1 MKLYH
6 IALNNLRRRKAKM
19 VFVILGLVIGI
30 ATMVS
35 TSALVEAMKVE
46 MTRQMSEFGANMV
59 IVPDAGELS
68 FSYGGIVVPQMLVDL
83 ERLTVEDMA
92 VIKRLPAYSMVRV
105 MSPRLLG
112 AVLSGDKKVVI
123 AGGDLHGEF
132 GLKPWLRLQSEGGN
146 KTRFESMGDK
156 GEMVYEILDLTRE
169 DISGLELGDSEVLVG
184 FSAALS
190 LGVVAG
196 DTLTIAGR
204 DFQIYALLE
213 ENGSSEDDQV
223 FMNLPAA
230 QQLLERPEE
239 ITVIEI
245 SADYSQGSEEVL
257 LAQLK
262 NALPHAKVTSLRQ
275 VVLGRDELLTRLDRF
290 GTSVSLLTL
299 FAALLVVALTMSA
312 AINERTR
319 EIGIFRALGFRKSHI
334 TRIILLEAVLV
345 SFIGGV
351 IGFLSGTLL
360 ARFTGPSLVQ
370 MDLVVPW
377 RLDFL
382 LISLALAMLIGTS
395 ASIYPAYRASKLDP
409 DKTLRFF

>member
-112 AVLSGDKKVVI
+112 AALSGDKKVVI
-123 AGGDLHGEF
+123 AGGDLHSEF

-156 GEMVYEILDLTRE
+156 EEMVYEILDLTRE
-169 DISGLELGDSEVLVG
+169 DISGFELGDSEVLVG
-184 FSAALS
+184 YSAALL

-223 FMNLPAA
+223 FLNLPAA

-312 AINERTR
+312 AIKERTR

-334 TRIILLEAVLV
+334 TRIILLEGVLV

-360 ARFTGPSLVQ
+360 ARLAGPSLVQ